1 MIKRFTDLDESF
13 WGWNDM
19 VEATNT
25 HEYVR
30 RYKDQIINKLEEDWL
45 LIKDINDVK

>member
-1 MIKRFTDLDESF
+1 
-13 WGWNDM
+13 M

-30 RYKDQIINKLEEDWL
+30 RYKEDVLKRLEEDWL
-45 LIKDINDVK
+45 LIKDINDIK